1 MPALRADERL
11 FDCFTLCDTQLRAG
25 FGGAYAL
32 DWNAVR
38 GAAIDMGIARDRT
51 FYVLLKAFEETMIPL
66 TRKKAAEP
74 ESQEQDRDDGQ

>member
-32 DWNAVR
+32 DWNVVR
-38 GAAIDMGIARDRT
+38 EVARAMGIARDRA
-51 FYVLLKAFEETMIPL
+51 FYVLLRAFEETMIPL

>member
-32 DWNAVR
+32 DWNVVTEVAR
-38 GAAIDMGIARDRT
+38 AMGIETDRT

-66 TRKKAAEP
+66 THKKAAKP
-74 ESQEQDRDDGQ
+74 ESQEQERDDG